1 MADGTDN
8 TVLKL
13 PLVSGGGESPAR
25 APLYERMAAARI
37 DVGILVEC
45 VYGRRR
51 KMPARMPSGLWW
63 HPAPP
68 FYFKQ
73 PTEDGVYR

>member
-1 MADGTDN
+1 
-8 TVLKL
+8 
-13 PLVSGGGESPAR
+13 
-25 APLYERMAAARI
+25 MAAARI